1 MPAAGSRQAIARQW
15 ELLRSIPR
23 RPPGVSTTGLVNRLA
38 QLGYAV
44 DVRTVQRDLS
54 NLSALFPLC
63 ADESA
68 KPFRWYWANGG
79 ELDVPGLELGEAVSL
94 KLMEAFLRP
103 LLPTSIVRSL
113 EPRFELAG
121 RKLGGLSGHVA
132 MAGWPEKV
140 HVALPALGLRPPVIA
155 EGVLETVQ
163 EALFADEQLRMDY
176 RSASAG
182 RTRAMHVHPLALVQ
196 RGSVT
201 YLVATIDD
209 YQDPRLLALHRM
221 GNVSR
226 TGEPARRPEGFS
238 LEAFVAGGAL
248 EFGDGATPV
257 ILLRAWV
264 HPDLARH
271 LVETPM
277 SEDMR
282 LQPAGDGFEMVATVR
297 DTWQLRWWL
306 LSQGPQI
313 IVREPCDLRRRIR
326 DSLREALAGY
336 DG

>member
-238 LEAFVAGGAL
+238 LEAFVAGGRSNSV
-248 EFGDGATPV
+248 T
-257 ILLRAWV
+257 
-264 HPDLARH
+264 
-271 LVETPM
+271 
-277 SEDMR
+277 
-282 LQPAGDGFEMVATVR
+282 
-297 DTWQLRWWL
+297 
-306 LSQGPQI
+306 GPP
-313 IVREPCDLRRRIR
+313 R
-326 DSLREALAGY
+326 
-336 DG
+336 